1 MDMSYCIALLY
12 EIVYAEYC
20 VYMCVNC
27 DVLVCSVAVDV
38 TKREEVMKIVRSSIS
53 TKFIK
58 KWCVRGLT
66 DQAQGL
72 GV

>member
-1 MDMSYCIALLY
+1 
-12 EIVYAEYC
+12 
-20 VYMCVNC
+20 MCVNC